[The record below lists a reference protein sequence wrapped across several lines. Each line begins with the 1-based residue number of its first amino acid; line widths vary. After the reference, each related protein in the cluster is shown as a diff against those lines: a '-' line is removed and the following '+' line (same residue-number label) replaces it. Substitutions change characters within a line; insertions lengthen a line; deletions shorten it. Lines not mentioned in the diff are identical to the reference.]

1 MRGAWSTSLALFL
14 IACAPAARV
23 AGGARNAAEPEIA
36 VVAEAPE
43 APSRA
48 SPSPALDRA
57 IAAAVASAPEWR
69 WPRPPEEAVAAAAA
83 IARPEVHLAHPVC
96 VGPVTLKKERPRKA
110 TCCYPAMEALK
121 RPIRA
126 IFPALRACYDAR
138 RKKDAAGRVVFTFR
152 VEQDSSIQRVCSGE
166 STSVDDE
173 DAVRCMVTELR
184 KARFPAMSD
193 AEVDLCGLVKMSYPV
208 VFEP

>member
-1 MRGAWSTSLALFL
+1 MRGAWSTSLALLFV
-14 IACAPAARV
+14 ACAPAARV
-23 AGGARNAAEPEIA
+23 GGAARPAAEPEIT

-43 APSRA
+43 VPRVASPSRA
-48 SPSPALDRA
+48 LESA
-57 IAAAVASAPEWR
+57 IAAAVASAPEWP
-69 WPRPPEEAVAAAAA
+69 WPRPPEEAVAPAAP
-83 IARPEVHLAHPVC
+83 ARPEGHLAHPVC
-96 VGPVTLKKERPRKA
+96 VGPVTLKKEHPRKA
-110 TCCYPAMEALK
+110 SCCYPAMEALK

-126 IFPALRACYDAR
+126 VFPALRACYEAR
-138 RKKDAAGRVVFTFR
+138 RKKEAEGRVVFTFR
-152 VEQDSSIQRVCSGE
+152 VEQDGSIQRVCSGE

-193 AEVDLCGLVKMSYPV
+193 GEVELCGLVKMSYPV